1 MQTWEG
7 AYARPWDALE
17 EDEEG
22 GLQSTVEKLLARGRR
37 KRWVEPRRVGGGVL
51 MTEPWLPRRL

>member
-7 AYARPWDALE
+7 AYARPWDVLQ

-22 GLQSTVEKLLARGRR
+22 GLQGTVEKLLARGRR
-37 KRWVEPRRVGGGVL
+37 KRYVSL
-51 MTEPWLPRRL
+51 

>member
-7 AYARPWDALE
+7 AYARPWDVLQ

-22 GLQSTVEKLLARGRR
+22 GLQGTVEKLLARGRR
-37 KRWVEPRRVGGGVL
+37 KRYISQLEIAARS
-51 MTEPWLPRRL
+51 